1 MLQPSIDFLVIFGIA
16 GLESD
21 FLLISDHLLLKA
33 NCPAARKENE
43 RKIAAGKINAINK
56 RDLPSARQF
65 LFLLSISLVPG
76 GYILGLRKQGKGML
90 ELLLNGG

>member
-1 MLQPSIDFLVIFGIA
+1 MDLSFITLLLQPSIDFLVIFGIA

-56 RDLPSARQF
+56 EN
-65 LFLLSISLVPG
+65 SINFQIHG
-76 GYILGLRKQGKGML
+76 Q
-90 ELLLNGG
+90 

>member
-76 GYILGLRKQGKGML
+76 GISFWNQGLNNKFLGVN
-90 ELLLNGG
+90 LLSP